1 MFRLILIIITAL
13 HLLQTEN
20 TFDNDYEYESDFLRI
35 GDTVCFSYRFYP
47 GDTLLY
53 YIHSFDSIIID
64 NDSPLLRERFERI
77 RIICD
82 SINSEGH
89 FFLRQNL
96 VNYLAYEST
105 REYRNIERTTS
116 PWINRTIGY
125 EIDSLGKRFSYFL
138 DDSTIASIAPG
149 GAFAPHL
156 LFYLGANC
164 KRVNESWNVESL
176 DDLPENGIPV
186 PIINQASLFRA
197 NDYGDTLGRKCIKL
211 EYIKTAQGSNW
222 VKTDNDFILVTL
234 IANGFGFLFLDSLER
249 IPVHYFATL
258 EQKLTINFPDGTVK
272 GGLHFISTNFTLEYI
287 NDRNR
292 RLQKNIKSK
301 PVRK

>member
-1 MFRLILIIITAL
+1 MFKLLLIAAILS
-13 HLLQTEN
+13 LLQLEN
-20 TFDNDYEYESDFLRI
+20 QLEYDDDFESDFLKL

-77 RIICD
+77 KIICD
-82 SINSEGH
+82 SVNSKGH
-89 FFLRQNL
+89 FFLRQTL
-96 VNYLAYEST
+96 LNYLAYESI
-105 REYRNIERTTS
+105 REYKNIERTTS
-116 PWINRTIGY
+116 PWINRMIGY
-125 EIDSLGKRFSYFL
+125 EIDSLGKRYSYFV
-138 DDSTIASIAPG
+138 DDSTLAAVAPG

-156 LFYLGANC
+156 LFPLGANC

-186 PIINQASLFRA
+186 PIVNQASLFRA
-197 NDYGDTLGRKCIKL
+197 NDYGDTLGRRCIKL

-222 VKTDNDFILVTL
+222 VKTNNDFILVTV

-249 IPVHYFATL
+249 VPVHYFATL
-258 EQKLTINFPDGTVK
+258 EQKLTINLPDGSIK
-272 GGLHFISTNFTLEYI
+272 PGLHYISTNFTLEYI
-287 NDRNR
+287 NDRTR
-292 RLQKNIKSK
+292 RMQKSIKPK
-301 PVRK
+301 PGRK